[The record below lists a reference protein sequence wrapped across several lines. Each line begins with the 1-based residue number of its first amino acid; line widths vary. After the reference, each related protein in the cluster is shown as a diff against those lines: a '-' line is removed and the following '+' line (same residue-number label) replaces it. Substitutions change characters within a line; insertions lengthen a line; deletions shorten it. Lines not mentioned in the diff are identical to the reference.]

1 MAGEGLFFT
10 GVVNKNNRDILK
22 EEAAR
27 EALKIQKE
35 QLEIQKE
42 NSAEARRKRRED
54 GKAKAKDYSLENM
67 DPFLAEQFQSQ
78 VDDYTGFVQENAFD
92 IQDSNELTSQ
102 QSKLESD
109 LAVTGNKYRSISTD
123 LTALNNMAA
132 SEDSG
137 NLKVAEDGT
146 YLYQYNYNKIQ
157 EEVQSGNMTLDEALE
172 AYPINAE
179 SMVNETEFVPFY
191 EALIEADDADPQ
203 NKYEAGDWNYEG
215 ISKQQ
220 KADTTSKIQGS
231 LKVNSYN
238 SWDDM
243 NAKRVYDT
251 QQVVG
256 PDGSRIS
263 GKEAFFLEVYEN
275 PDTGVVG
282 GVTSP
287 SQELMDQLDPSKG
300 TPPFNKELSD
310 QYADYLGQKIADEK
324 YKNKGDRKTSKV
336 AGETISEK
344 KKRESEEAQEQYNV
358 DTYNY
363 LNESTP
369 IDKHGVGVSQYESD
383 ANNVVNQS
391 IDKNQPAVNVSV
403 SDFHKSMSP
412 EALLA
417 FKERVMLNDT
427 KGIEGKTAEEYLADN
442 SNFTGI
448 EAKLVEVGID
458 GNGNVIGVIR
468 LGDGIDAP
476 MAVIPWNQLS
486 SAEHDTAL
494 KVEGVQQ
501 VINYRQ
507 PQTQSS
513 QSDDNNNDRS
523 SVL

>member
-10 GVVNKNNRDILK
+10 GVVYKNNRDISK
-22 EEAAR
+22 EQAAR

-42 NSAEARRKRRED
+42 NSADARRKRRED
-54 GKAKAKDYSLENM
+54 GKTKAKDYSLENM

-78 VDDYTGFVQENAFD
+78 VNDYTGFVTDNAFD

-109 LAVTGNKYRSISTD
+109 LAVTGNKYRSMSTD
-123 LTALNNMAA
+123 LTSLNNMAT
-132 SEDSG
+132 SEGSG

-157 EEVQSGNMTLDEALE
+157 EEVQSGNMTLDQALE

-203 NKYEAGDWNYEG
+203 NMYEQGEYNMEG
-215 ISKQQ
+215 ISDKQ
-220 KADTTSKIQGS
+220 KADTTSKIQGP

-251 QQVVG
+251 QQVAG

-310 QYADYLGQKIADEK
+310 KYADYLGQKIADEK
-324 YKNKGDRKTSKV
+324 YKNKGDRRTSRV
-336 AGETISEK
+336 TGETISEK
-344 KKRESEEAQEQYNV
+344 KKRESEESQNQYNV
-358 DTYNY
+358 DTYN
-363 LNESTP
+363 E
-369 IDKHGVGVSQYESD
+369 IKDKATTEDLGYQVHADKFIGAENPQNNKVDIKVDSLLGDVTEEMQKDADIARTNSNGMINMVVVGVTLDGSGQVVARVKHTDSGSEAYVPWNKVASKQIYD
-383 ANNVVNQS
+383 ALR
-391 IDKNQPAVNVSV
+391 P
-403 SDFHKSMSP
+403 
-412 EALLA
+412 
-417 FKERVMLNDT
+417 
-427 KGIEGKTAEEYLADN
+427 EGKN
-442 SNFTGI
+442 
-448 EAKLVEVGID
+448 LVD
-458 GNGNVIGVIR
+458 
-468 LGDGIDAP
+468 
-476 MAVIPWNQLS
+476 
-486 SAEHDTAL
+486 
-494 KVEGVQQ
+494 
-501 VINYRQ
+501 YRQ

-513 QSDDNNNDRS
+513 QSDDETIDTSQSDDNSNDRS